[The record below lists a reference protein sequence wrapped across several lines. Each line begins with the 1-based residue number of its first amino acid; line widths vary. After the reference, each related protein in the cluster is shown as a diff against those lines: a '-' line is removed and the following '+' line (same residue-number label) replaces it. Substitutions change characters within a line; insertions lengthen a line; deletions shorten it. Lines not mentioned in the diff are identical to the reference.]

1 MKTYRAISK
10 TSVLAL
16 CILAFGIFGNSNA
29 FANKAPEFDQNKVFF
44 SVNESMSVDNDMV
57 SITFTHIAEG
67 ENAQDVADQINRQ
80 MGKAF
85 RVLKAYPEV
94 VKKTTQYRV
103 NPIYKKSTISH
114 WRGQQSLT
122 LSMPQSDTVN
132 QVLKKVQPYLAYQS
146 MHFFVSTKIREK
158 MKETLI
164 QKAIKKYQNTAKNIA
179 SGFGHQNYKLI
190 ETRINTPNNRHQKVY
205 AHAEMRSAAMD
216 MASPNVSAGESQ
228 LSVTISGSMLLP
240 N

>member
-1 MKTYRAISK
+1 
-10 TSVLAL
+10 
-16 CILAFGIFGNSNA
+16 
-29 FANKAPEFDQNKVFF
+29 
-44 SVNESMSVDNDMV
+44 
-57 SITFTHIAEG
+57 
-67 ENAQDVADQINRQ
+67 
-80 MGKAF
+80 
-85 RVLKAYPEV
+85 
-94 VKKTTQYRV
+94 
-103 NPIYKKSTISH
+103 
-114 WRGQQSLT
+114 
-122 LSMPQSDTVN
+122 MPQSDTVN

-164 QKAIKKYQNTAKNIA
+164 QKAIKKYQNTANNIA

-205 AHAEMRSAAMD
+205 ARTEMRSAAMD